1 MTRSV
6 RHVMLIDTT
15 LGGTAIATGALSPIG
30 FIRRCSSLDSIPRS
44 AENKLAQEVARIWR
58 DHEPSKVI
66 VSVGPGSFTSI
77 RIALAFCRGLVAD
90 PQNLIGA
97 SSLLGMAE
105 VLAEERGKSC
115 RLLMS
120 ITEDFGVVA
129 EVGKDNIPRL
139 HTLNLNMYH
148 SVTSGI
154 IVGSW
159 PKVADLLED
168 ENKETITKMK
178 LLDYGLKGLALL
190 ARRKVNDV
198 DNSWPRPLYM
208 RRPPIQSSSEID

>member
-1 MTRSV
+1 MAKSV

-15 LGGTAIATGALSPIG
+15 LGGTAIAAGALSTVG
-30 FIRRCSSLDSIPRS
+30 FISRCCTLDNMPRS
-44 AENKLAQEVARIWR
+44 AENKLAQEVARIWH

-66 VSVGPGSFTSI
+66 VSVGPGSFTSV

-105 VLAEERGKSC
+105 VLAGEREKFC

-120 ITEDFGVVA
+120 ISEDFGVVA
-129 EVGKDNIPRL
+129 EAGGNKRARL
-139 HTLNLNMYH
+139 YTLDLNRYH
-148 SVTSGI
+148 LVTSGI
-154 IVGSW
+154 IIGSW
-159 PKVADLLED
+159 PKVADLIGD
-168 ENKETITKMK
+168 GGKETISKMK
-178 LLDYGLKGLALL
+178 VLDYGLKGLALL
-190 ARRKVNDV
+190 ARRKINDV

-208 RRPPIQSSSEID
+208 RRPPIQSSAEVD